1 MAERTM
7 MTSRYNLPARLLHW
21 IVAVLV
27 LAQFFLGFAADQADG
42 RAAEALVDRH
52 VQLGLLILSLMLVR
66 LLWRSIKSPTCPPQE
81 DPRWQRWLAKVVH
94 HLIYALIIIIPV
106 SGYVLW
112 AWMGQPLDWFGIYS
126 IPILFEGGDDETWRS
141 VAGYTHYFAGFGLIA
156 LVAVHVCAAL
166 WHQFVKRDGLITDR
180 MM

>member
-1 MAERTM
+1 

-27 LAQFFLGFAADQADG
+27 LAQFFLGFAADRADG
-42 RAAEALVDRH
+42 RAADALVDRH
-52 VQLGLLILSLMLVR
+52 AQVGLLILSLMVVR
-66 LLWRSIKSPTCPPQE
+66 ILWRSFRSPPRLPQE
-81 DPRWQRWLAKVVH
+81 DPRWQRWLAQSVH
-94 HLIYALIIIIPV
+94 HLIYALLIIIPV

-112 AWMGQPLDWFGIYS
+112 AWMGQPLDWFGLYP
-126 IPILFEGGDDETWRS
+126 IPILFKGGDDETWRS

-156 LVAVHVCAAL
+156 LVAVHICAAL

-180 MM
+180 MV